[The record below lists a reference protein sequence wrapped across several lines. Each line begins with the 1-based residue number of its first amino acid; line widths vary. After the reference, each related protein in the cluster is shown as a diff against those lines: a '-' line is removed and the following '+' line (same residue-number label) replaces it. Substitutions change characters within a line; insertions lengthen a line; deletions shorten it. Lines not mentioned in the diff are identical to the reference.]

1 MGRNRIK
8 AHAHKTRVFRV
19 LYFVLCAVL
28 VSQFAT
34 ASFVR
39 AVRDDSSLVS
49 TTTVEGRLA
58 VFDDAWETIQE
69 RYYDPKF
76 HGIDWQAQR
85 AAFRPAAARAGKPH
99 EFYEVLRQMI
109 GSLKDAHTRVYS
121 PDEKFDWWNPRFIT
135 VGLTVREVEGVPTV
149 IQIDPG
155 SAAARTDIKPGDV
168 IVSIDD
174 QPVAEAI
181 KQRLR
186 YSGLSD
192 ESNARYRTVGA
203 LFDGPAGTSVKLTW
217 SNRKGKQKSAVLER
231 YWNQRELGF
240 SNQRKGNIAMLR
252 IDAFTQSV
260 ATEFAKMLPSALEGA
275 EGIVLDLRSNGGGDA
290 EAMADVASL
299 FLDEGTNLGR
309 FADRSGASF
318 ELETFSKRLWRT
330 STPSQSKLPLVVLT
344 GENTSSAA
352 EIMVAAFQAKRR
364 ATVIG
369 TGTCGCVLAIRS
381 RHALPDGGVLDVS
394 EFDYRTA
401 NGQRLEGVGIKPD
414 QLVLTSREDI
424 YSRRDRALESAIAL
438 VLSEKGGHGV
448 PPLQKSS
455 MMPRDAL
462 PVASFRSLDTRP

>member
-1 MGRNRIK
+1 MGRNRTRSG
-8 AHAHKTRVFRV
+8 AYPGRVFRV
-19 LYFVLCAVL
+19 LYFVLCALL
-28 VSQFAT
+28 VSQLAT

-85 AAFRPAAARAGKPH
+85 ATYRPAAARAGKPH
-99 EFYEVLRQMI
+99 EFYDVLRQMI
-109 GSLKDAHTRVYS
+109 SSLKDAHTRVYS

-149 IQIDPG
+149 IQVDPG
-155 SAAARTDIKPGDV
+155 SAAARTDIKAGDV

-186 YSGLSD
+186 YSSLSD
-192 ESNARYRTVGA
+192 ETNARYRAVGA
-203 LFDGPAGTSVKLTW
+203 LFEGPADTPVKVTW
-217 SNRKGKQKSAVLER
+217 ANRKGKQTSAVLQR

-240 SNQRKGNIAMLR
+240 SNQRKGNIAILR

-260 ATEFAKMLPSALEGA
+260 AAEFTKMLPAALEGA
-275 EGIVLDLRSNGGGDA
+275 QGIVLDLRANGGGDA
-290 EAMADVASL
+290 EAMADIASL
-299 FLDEGTNLGR
+299 FLEEGTNLGR

-318 ELETFSKRLWRT
+318 QLETFSKRLWRASGT
-330 STPSQSKLPLVVLT
+330 SQIKLPLVVLT
-344 GENTSSAA
+344 SENTSSAA
-352 EIMVAAFQAKRR
+352 EIMVAALQTKHR
-364 ATVIG
+364 ARVIG

-401 NGQRLEGVGIKPD
+401 AGLRLEGSGIKPD
-414 QLVLTSREDI
+414 QLISTSRADI
-424 YSRRDRALESAIAL
+424 YSRRDRALEKAIA
-438 VLSEKGGHGV
+438 
-448 PPLQKSS
+448 
-455 MMPRDAL
+455 AL
-462 PVASFRSLDTRP
+462 